1 MVGPAAYLQLIDTFN
16 AAFPN
21 NRMEIDEVFA
31 EGGRVC
37 ILWTFIGVHK
47 GVFNGI
53 QPTRGKIRLSGVGVG
68 RIQRSKIEEVV
79 SMFDNAS
86 FQAMLTK

>member
-21 NRMEIDEVFA
+21 NRMEIDAVFA

-47 GVFNGI
+47 GV
-53 QPTRGKIRLSGVGVG
+53 G
-68 RIQRSKIEEVV
+68 RIQRSKIKEVV
-79 SMFDNAS
+79 SMFGNAG

>member
-1 MVGPAAYLQLIDTFN
+1 MAGPAAYLQLIDTFN

-21 NRMEIDEVFA
+21 SRMEIDAVFA

-37 ILWTFIGVHK
+37 ILWTF
-47 GVFNGI
+47 
-53 QPTRGKIRLSGVGVG
+53 
-68 RIQRSKIEEVV
+68 QRSKIKEVV
-79 SMFDNAS
+79 SMFDNAG